1 MDKHRRRLLC
11 YLLGINIG
19 IIILAFSKNWER
31 RFGTILLIL
40 LTATI
45 IFSLLAVRETI
56 FLVSLKSGR
65 KRKPGFFTNVIVTIS
80 TLLISLCLI
89 ELVLFLHQWIYPPAA
104 GDSFAKTLTIPDEW
118 EKRPVIVK
126 GSYIGFYWHGIL
138 HHWDKRGM
146 RRFKPF
152 PSKKEKV
159 CRIMVVGDSLTY
171 GHGVEEENTYGR
183 VLEGIL
189 SEEYH
194 IEVLNLGIC
203 GLQSRDIL
211 EIVLEF
217 APILK
222 PDLFVYGICLND
234 FLPSGVGQYKNNLRW
249 PFPLPGYIK
258 SRLARQ
264 TYTGKFFERAYDQ
277 LLIRIGIRSDFYDD
291 ILENFK
297 NYQGRFADDLL
308 RMNSFVVKN
317 GFPPIL
323 AVVFHQRPVYSGRG
337 HRIARIAEAAV
348 QKAGMTV
355 VPTDEYFKKYDGQ
368 SMRVSKWEGHPNRKA
383 HRILAEMLAPV
394 IRKMPGLN
402 KYKK

>member
-1 MDKHRRRLLC
+1 MDKHKRRLLY

-19 IIILAFSKNWER
+19 LIILAFSKNWER
-31 RFGTILLIL
+31 QCGVILLIQ
-40 LTATI
+40 LTTTI
-45 IFSLLAVRETI
+45 IFSMLALRETI

-65 KRKPGFFTNVIVTIS
+65 ERKPGLFTNLILTIS
-80 TLLISLCLI
+80 TLLICLCLI

-104 GDSFAKTLTIPDEW
+104 GDSFAKTLSIPAES
-118 EKRPVIVK
+118 EKRPAIVK
-126 GSYIGFYWHGIL
+126 GSHIGFYWHGIL
-138 HHWDKRGM
+138 HLRNKRGM
-146 RRFKPF
+146 RRIKPF
-152 PSKKEKV
+152 PSKKENV
-159 CRIMVVGDSLTY
+159 FRIMLVGDSLTY
-171 GHGVEEENTYGR
+171 GHGVEEGNTYGR

-189 SEEYH
+189 SEGYH
-194 IEVLNLGIC
+194 AEVLNLGIC
-203 GLQSRDIL
+203 GLQSSDIV

-249 PFPLPGYIK
+249 PFPLPAHIK
-258 SRLARQ
+258 SRMVRQ
-264 TYTGKFFERAYDQ
+264 TYIGKLFERAYDQ

-323 AVVFHQRPVYSGRG
+323 AVVFHQHPVYSGRG
-337 HRIARIAEAAV
+337 HRIAQIAEAAA

-355 VPTDEYFKKYDGQ
+355 VPTQEYFKKYDDQ

-394 IRKMPGLN
+394 IRKRSELK